1 MAPDSSATVSSYDL
15 RIHSLLSFHDRLAAF
30 KDGSDR
36 PRAYLERCLAVIDVL
51 EGEIKAC
58 AALNIEGA
66 RAAADASTGRYK
78 EGRPN
83 SLVDGMP
90 FGVKD
95 LYETVDMPT
104 QMNSPKYDGW

>member
-1 MAPDSSATVSSYDL
+1 MAPDSFATVSPHDL

-30 KDGSDR
+30 KDGSDT

-51 EGEIKAC
+51 EGEIKAF
-58 AALNIEGA
+58 AALNIEDA

-83 SLVDGMP
+83 SSVDGMP
-90 FGVKD
+90 LGARD
-95 LYETVDMPT
+95 LY
-104 QMNSPKYDGW
+104 

>member
-1 MAPDSSATVSSYDL
+1 VLIAQRDRIVKFKDDLMALDSSATVSSYDF
-15 RIHSLLSFHDRLAAF
+15 RIHSLLSFHDRLVAF

-66 RAAADASTGRYK
+66 RAAADALTGRYK
-78 EGRPN
+78 EG
-83 SLVDGMP
+83 
-90 FGVKD
+90 
-95 LYETVDMPT
+95 
-104 QMNSPKYDGW
+104 

>member
-1 MAPDSSATVSSYDL
+1 MLIAQRDRIVKFKDDLIAPDSSATVSSYDL

-66 RAAADASTGRYK
+66 RAAADALTGRYK

-83 SLVDGMP
+83 SLMDGMP
-90 FGVKD
+90 FCAKG
-95 LYETVDMPT
+95 L
-104 QMNSPKYDGW
+104 

>member
-1 MAPDSSATVSSYDL
+1 MARDSSATVSPYDL

-30 KDGSDR
+30 KDGSDM
-36 PRAYLERCLAVIDVL
+36 PRACLERCLAVIDVL
-51 EGEIKAC
+51 EGEIKAF

-66 RAAADASTGRYK
+66 RAAAVASTGRYK
-78 EGRPN
+78 EGRAN

-90 FGVKD
+90 FGAKD

>member
-1 MAPDSSATVSSYDL
+1 MTTDSSATVSSYDL
-15 RIHSLLSFHDRLAAF
+15 RIESLLSFHDRLVAF

-66 RAAADASTGRYK
+66 RAAADALTGRYK

-83 SLVDGMP
+83 SLMDGMP
-90 FGVKD
+90 FCAKG
-95 LYETVDMPT
+95 L
-104 QMNSPKYDGW
+104 